1 MLIRLITIT
10 FAVLATVG
18 CETQRVEYHTRPAW
32 HYSMTNSMSNTVV
45 REDGTVVKYTPIG
58 GSSSSAVQAYLD
70 GITLQETDELTGDT
84 TLHAVLPVH
93 VLTQTLVC
101 LRDRDWDLLYD
112 QILSTAAQEYFGD
125 RENGHDE
132 FASFFENHRSDLAKF
147 MQKMIQGKAF
157 GDVLLQD
164 DGRMIRMSFSPRMV
178 GNFKFKSITLF
189 REGEY
194 LKLHSI
200 E

>member
-1 MLIRLITIT
+1 
-10 FAVLATVG
+10 
-18 CETQRVEYHTRPAW
+18 
-32 HYSMTNSMSNTVV
+32 MSNEVV
-45 REDGTVVKYTPIG
+45 RDDGTVIKYVPIG
-58 GSSSSAVQAYLD
+58 GSTSVAVQAYLD
-70 GITLQETDELTGDT
+70 GITLEETDEVTGDT
-84 TLHAVLPVH
+84 TLRAILPMH

-112 QILSTAAQEYFGD
+112 QILSRDAQEYFGT
-125 RENGHDE
+125 RENGREE
-132 FASFFENHRSDLAKF
+132 FVSFFETYRSDLAKS

-157 GDVLLQD
+157 GDVMVEER
-164 DGRMIRMSFSPRMV
+164 GRTILMTFSPRMV
-178 GNFKFKSITLF
+178 GNFKFRKITFF